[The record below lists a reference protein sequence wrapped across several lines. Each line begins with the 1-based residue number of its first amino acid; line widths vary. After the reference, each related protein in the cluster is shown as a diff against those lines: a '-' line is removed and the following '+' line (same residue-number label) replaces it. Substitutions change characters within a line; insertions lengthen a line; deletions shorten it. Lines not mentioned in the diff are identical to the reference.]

1 MALSQNEWI
10 TIKTLQESGSDN
22 QEIARFLKMTT
33 GKVSVAT
40 KSETYEEYKN
50 NCFLISKRAA
60 EARKANKSKKKE
72 EAPVPA
78 PAPAPEEKKPEQ
90 PPVQVVEHRQSITI
104 QATHYMM
111 EVLNEQLKMLKTISA
126 KLALIVDDLYGEK
139 KAEKEADAS

>member
-22 QEIARFLKMTT
+22 QEIARFLKMTV

-60 EARKANKSKKKE
+60 EARKANKTKKKE
-72 EAPVPA
+72 EAPA
-78 PAPAPEEKKPEQ
+78 PAPVEEKPEQ
-90 PPVQVVEHRQSITI
+90 PPVQVIEHRQSVTV